1 MEALS
6 EKEFKA
12 ICEFFYEAGK
22 SHKHKEDEI
31 SKMLDEGTKQ
41 LPEAPSFENAYFVFT
56 SAQPTTKKIK

>member
-1 MEALS
+1 MEGLS

-41 LPEAPSFENAYFVFT
+41 LPEPPSFENAYSIFT
-56 SAQPTTKKIK
+56 LQQPKK

>member
-22 SHKHKEDEI
+22 KHEQKENEI
-31 SKMLDEGTKQ
+31 NKLLDEGTKQ
-41 LPEAPSFENAYFVFT
+41 LPASPSFENAYSIFIMQ
-56 SAQPTTKKIK
+56 QPKK

>member
-22 SHKHKEDEI
+22 THKHKEDEI
-31 SKMLDEGTKQ
+31 NKLLDEGTKQ
-41 LPEAPSFENAYFVFT
+41 LPAPPSFENIYCMFT
-56 SAQPTTKKIK
+56 AQQPKK